1 MIKNYLKLLRSYQYI
16 KNLFIF
22 APIFFAFKFKEF
34 YLLLDTIYC
43 FFIFCLIASS
53 IYIINDILDIEE
65 DKLHPEKRN
74 RPLPKGLI
82 CKRNAFFLSISLTII
97 SLLFS
102 FFFLKKVFIIIIIYY
117 ILNLLY
123 SIKLKNYSIVD
134 VFIVAIGFVLRVF
147 AGAFCINILPS
158 NWIVVITFLLAL
170 FLAFAKRRNEII
182 INKSAR
188 KNLCKYNE
196 EFLNAAIILSAG
208 ITIVS
213 YILYTVSEEVILR
226 LKTENLCFTSFFV
239 IFGILRYMQ
248 IIFVEKKSGDP
259 SKIVIKDNI
268 IKAIF
273 IGWILTFIML
283 VLF

>member
-1 MIKNYLKLLRSYQYI
+1 M
-16 KNLFIF
+16 
-22 APIFFAFKFKEF
+22 
-34 YLLLDTIYC
+34 
-43 FFIFCLIASS
+43 IASS

-147 AGAFCINILPS
+147 CRCFLYKY
-158 NWIVVITFLLAL
+158 ITFKLDCCNNI
-170 FLAFAKRRNEII
+170 FIGFIFGFAKRRNEII

-226 LKTENLCFTSFFV
+226 FKNRNLCFTSFFV